1 MNTYTDFPNTPPFGY
16 GFIYFLR
23 SPSGKAYIGQ
33 TSVSIS
39 KRLYMHNKSNGC
51 RFLYAAIK
59 KYGLENFFVGEVG
72 CYPLQDLNDMEV
84 RFIKEFDTL
93 APSGYNL
100 TTGGNA
106 NHKCSAEARR
116 KMSEASKGKPKS
128 EEARQRMR
136 KPKSAEARQRMRKP
150 KSPEARKRM
159 AEARRGKPMS
169 ENTRAELLKANI
181 GNKLSEETKRKIAA
195 TKLGNPHGVGIGKP
209 MSAAARAGLLKF
221 HIGNHLSAETKQK
234 ISAAKTGMK
243 YKMTDKP
250 RKKLSA
256 ETKMRMSK
264 PKSAEHKRR
273 MKEGWLLR
281 RLRKQ
286 DALPFFPNADVLPKS
301 S

>member
-1 MNTYTDFPNTPPFGY
+1 MNTYTDYPNTPPFGY

-33 TSVSIS
+33 TSLAIS

-51 RFLYAAIK
+51 RFLYKAIK
-59 KYGLENFFVGEVG
+59 KYGIENFFVGEVG
-72 CYPLQDLNDMEV
+72 CYPLQDLDDAEV
-84 RFIKEFDTL
+84 RFIKEFETL

-106 NHKCSAEARR
+106 NHKCSDEARR

-128 EEARQRMR
+128 AEARQRMR
-136 KPKSAEARQRMRKP
+136 KPKSAEARKHMSEVRK
-150 KSPEARKRM
+150 
-159 AEARRGKPMS
+159 GKPMPA
-169 ENTRAELLKANI
+169 NVKAALLKANI

-234 ISAAKTGMK
+234 ISAANTGKSRSME
-243 YKMTDKP
+243 T
-250 RKKLSA
+250 RK
-256 ETKMRMSK
+256 RMSVASKGK
-264 PKSAEHKRR
+264 PKSEEHKRLMR
-273 MKEGWLLR
+273 EGWRLR

-286 DALPFFPNADVLPKS
+286 DALPLFQSGLNTDDSLLAKT
-301 S
+301 